1 MTEYLNKIAETL
13 VCSVM
18 QHAVAQSAYLSVE
31 PDLELFALA
40 AENDDIEFQYAPA
53 TGFRA
58 IAESIVA
65 YVKRTGSAVFL
76 ADVDKDGGEF
86 ANDEHLVK
94 AKPKSLLCLPIVIQQ
109 QIRGVI
115 YLENDVTGESFTQQ
129 QLSVIEMLLS
139 LAAVSFE
146 AGHGFDALTENEA
159 KYQLIFDNS
168 PVPIWEDDFSAI
180 KLFFDDLRNSGV
192 SDIEAYL
199 DQHPESVQK
208 CAELAKVADVNT
220 AALKLHGATTKAELL
235 AGLINTFTSESL
247 YAFRDELIQLWHGNT
262 RISSDAVVKTLS
274 GERRNVSL
282 NLTVCPG
289 YEESLSKVFVSL
301 VDITQRK
308 ETELQLKQALAFS
321 EGVINAIPDILI
333 EVNAEGRYLNLWTRR
348 PELLAAPREEL
359 IGRTAREVLPPEAAD
374 VCMNAIHQADEEG
387 VSLANI
393 LRLDL
398 PEGTCW
404 FEQSLSKLPSEDPD
418 AEVSFLVLSRDVT
431 ERMHMQEELRASE
444 QRVQAILDQTFQF
457 IGLLSTDG
465 TTLKANRA
473 ALNFVGIEENDVVG
487 KPFWETP
494 WWTHSIEQ
502 QHQLQDAIR
511 RAAGGEFIRYEAT
524 HPDKDGN
531 IHTVDFS
538 LSPIIDSTGRVVQLI
553 PEGRDITEFKKVE
566 QERQVQAE
574 FLANMDRV
582 NRAIQAAGDLETM
595 MHDVLEVVV
604 EIFHCDRVF
613 LLHSNDTSTESW
625 SVRMQRSSPAYS
637 GPTALHED
645 QLLEECIQA
654 VTQYMLHKPAVLQGD
669 VPKLWQLSSDLK
681 GDCSGKSLICEAL
694 FPKVSPPWIFGLQ
707 QCSYQRSWN
716 KTEEQLFEE
725 VGRRL
730 TDALTGLLVQRNLRE
745 SEHRLVEAQHLAH
758 LGNWEL
764 DLGENRLT
772 WSDEIYHIFKL
783 DRENFG
789 ATFDAFLEIIHP
801 EDREKVSAAYTESL
815 NNRQPYDIVHRILL
829 PDNQIRYVREMCE
842 HVYDTNGKPI
852 RSVGTVQDIT
862 EQKLK
867 EDELRHYRLHLE
879 EEVQQRTEELQ
890 IAKEKA
896 ELANQAKSVFLA
908 NMSHELRTPLNAIL
922 GYAYILKKRVGL
934 KDPMVEDLTIMERS
948 GEHLLMLIN
957 DILDLAKFEAGKL
970 EIYSAT
976 FHLPSFMRQILDI
989 VLSQAEARKLTLTYE
1004 SLSSLP
1010 SVIQADETRLR
1021 QILLNLLS
1029 NAVKYTQQGSVAL
1042 TVQVLDQEP
1051 VTKEA
1056 VILRFSVQDTG
1067 IGISTEHLKHIF
1079 KPFEQ
1084 VGEVSFHSGGSGL
1097 GLAISQK
1104 LVQEMGG
1111 QLQVESELGRG
1122 STFWF
1127 DVPVSVTGTELEEDI
1142 PKVDNILGY
1151 QGKHRKV
1158 LVIDDKLYNRLLLVD
1173 LLEPLGFE
1181 VKTLED
1187 GQQAMTMALEW
1198 QPDAIVIDLVMPI
1211 KSGFE
1216 AVREMRQRPELK
1228 DLFIIAAS
1236 ASVADSDKGKSI
1248 DVGCD
1253 KFLPKPI
1260 KPYLLLDLLAKR
1272 FNLEWIYAEEM
1283 TEPKPILIAPPLEEL
1298 QLLHQLVE
1306 DGQIFAIQDYA
1317 KRLEKQDEAYEPFAR
1332 QLHKLAKRFDMEHIE
1347 AFITQFLS

>member
-1 MTEYLNKIAETL
+1 MMTEYLNKIAETL
-13 VCSVM
+13 VCRVM
-18 QHAVAQSAYLSVE
+18 QHAAAQSAYLSVE

-40 AENDDIEFQYAPA
+40 AEDDEIEFQYAPA
-53 TGFRA
+53 PGFRA
-58 IAESIVA
+58 ISESIVA

-76 ADVDKDGGEF
+76 AEVDKDGGEF
-86 ANDEHLVK
+86 ANDEHLLK
-94 AKPKSLLCLPIVIQQ
+94 AKPKSLLCLPIVLHQQ
-109 QIRGVI
+109 TRGVI

-199 DQHPESVQK
+199 DQHPESVQR

-235 AGLINTFTSESL
+235 AGLINTFTRESFDS
-247 YAFRDELIQLWHGNT
+247 FRDELIQLWHGNT
-262 RISSDAVVKTLS
+262 RISSDTVVKTLS

-289 YEESLSKVFVSL
+289 YEKSLSKLFVSL
-301 VDITQRK
+301 IDITQRK

-333 EVNAEGRYLNLWTRR
+333 KVNAEGRYLNLWTRR

-359 IGRTAREVLPPEAAD
+359 IGKTACEMLPPEAAD
-374 VCMNAIHQADEEG
+374 VCMNAIRQADEEG
-387 VSLANI
+387 VSLGNI

-404 FEQSLSKLPSEDPD
+404 FEQSLSKMPSEDPD
-418 AEVSFLVLSRDVT
+418 AEVNFLVLSRDVT
-431 ERMHMQEELRASE
+431 ERMHMQEELRNSE

-473 ALNFVGIEENDVVG
+473 ALKFIGVEENDVIG

-494 WWTHSIEQ
+494 WWTHSIEL
-502 QHQLQDAIR
+502 QHQLQDAIHR
-511 RAAGGEFIRYEAT
+511 VAGGEFMRFEVT
-524 HPDKDGN
+524 HTDKDGN
-531 IHTVDFS
+531 EHDVDFS
-538 LSPIIDSTGRVVQLI
+538 LSPVIDSTGRVVQLI
-553 PEGRDITEFKKVE
+553 PEGRDITEFKRIE

-574 FLANMDRV
+574 FLTNMDRV

-595 MHDVLEVVV
+595 MHDVLDVVLD
-604 EIFHCDRVF
+604 IFHCDRVF
-613 LLHSNDTSTESW
+613 LMHSHDASTESW
-625 SVRMQRSSPAYS
+625 AVRMQRSSPACS
-637 GPTALHED
+637 EPAALHED
-645 QLLEECIQA
+645 LLEECIEA
-654 VTQYMLHKPAVLQGD
+654 VKQYMLHNSAVLQVG
-669 VPKLWQLSSDLK
+669 VPKLWQLSRDVDA
-681 GDCSGKSLICEAL
+681 GCSGKSLICEVL
-694 FPKVSPPWIFGLQ
+694 FPKVGPPWIFGLH
-707 QCSYQRSWN
+707 QCTYERNWN
-716 KTEEQLFEE
+716 KTEEQLIEE
-725 VGRRL
+725 IGRRL

-764 DLGENRLT
+764 DLGENHLT
-772 WSDEIYHIFKL
+772 WSDEIYHIFKV

-789 ATFDAFLEIIHP
+789 ATFETFLEIIHP
-801 EDREKVSAAYTESL
+801 EDREMVSAAYTESL
-815 NNRQPYDIVHRILL
+815 NSRQSYDIVHRVLL
-829 PDNQIRYVREMCE
+829 PDNQVKYVREMCE
-842 HVYDTNGKPI
+842 HVYDINGKPI

-879 EEVQQRTEELQ
+879 EEVLQRTEELQ

-934 KDPMVEDLTIMERS
+934 NDSMIDDLTIMEHN

-976 FHLPSFMRQILDI
+976 FHLPSFMQQILDI

-1004 SLSSLP
+1004 ALSSIP
-1010 SVIQADETRLR
+1010 SVIRADETRLR

-1029 NAVKYTQQGSVAL
+1029 NAVKYTQQGNVAL

-1051 VTKEA
+1051 VTEDE

-1067 IGISTEHLKHIF
+1067 TGISTEHLKHIF

-1084 VGEVSFHSGGSGL
+1084 VGEASFHSGGSGL

-1111 QLQVESELGRG
+1111 QVQVESELGRG

-1127 DVPVSVTGTELEEDI
+1127 DVPVAVTGTALEDDI

-1158 LVIDDKLYNRLLLVD
+1158 LVVDDKLYNRLLLVD

-1187 GQQAMTMALEW
+1187 GQQVMTMALEW

-1216 AVREMRQRPELK
+1216 AVREIRQRPELK
-1228 DLFIIAAS
+1228 DLYIIAAS

-1253 KFLPKPI
+1253 TFLPKPI
-1260 KPYLLLDLLAKR
+1260 KPYVLLDLLAKR
-1272 FNLEWIYAEEM
+1272 FNLEWVYAEEIS
-1283 TEPKPILIAPPLEEL
+1283 EPEPILIAPPLEEL
-1298 QLLHQLVE
+1298 QLLHQLAE
-1306 DGQIFAIQDYA
+1306 DGQIFAIQDHA
-1317 KRLEKQDEAYEPFAR
+1317 KRLEKQDEAYIPFAR

-1347 AFITQFLS
+1347 ALIRQFLS